1 MPHVDLDAEQLYT
14 ATAAVLDASTRV
26 AAGTGSGVID
36 EHLHCA
42 VDLAD
47 GLQVASTVL
56 MLGLA
61 RKLIL
66 LRASRQSVTLNGNA
80 ELSVVEA
87 ANIGAGTHTRN
98 VTSRPEM
105 TSRNNSPNDAR
116 SLNDMLEK
124 EAYEKGSKHD
134 VNTAAFHRQWTPKNA
149 AQWVEELKLQD
160 RTDPSNPQNLPP
172 GEADKEA
179 DHTRPHQDRSR
190 LHNVLRGHAH
200 RTTSQSKGN
209 QNARQGQPRPPSDS
223 RQMRRRHHTKDE
235 VLHTSAYLPTG
246 KSPVEPRT

>member
-1 MPHVDLDAEQLYT
+1 
-14 ATAAVLDASTRV
+14 VLDASTRV

-87 ANIGAGTHTRN
+87 ANIGAGTHTQRYFS
-98 VTSRPEM
+98 TRDDLKKQLTERRALAQRHAREGSLRERQQTRRQHRGLPQTM
-105 TSRNNSPNDAR
+105 DA
-116 SLNDMLEK
+116 K
-124 EAYEKGSKHD
+124 ERR
-134 VNTAAFHRQWTPKNA
+134 T
-149 AQWVEELKLQD
+149 QWVEELKLQD
-160 RTDPSNPQNLPP
+160 RGRTHPTLRTYHLAKPTRKPTTLDHTKIAAAFTTFFAAMHIEPRAKAKAIKTLGKGNRVLLPP
-172 GEADKEA
+172 TAAKCDADIAPK
-179 DHTRPHQDRSR
+179 TKSSIPPR
-190 LHNVLRGHAH
+190 
-200 RTTSQSKGN
+200 TSQP
-209 QNARQGQPRPPSDS
+209 ARAQ
-223 RQMRRRHHTKDE
+223 
-235 VLHTSAYLPTG
+235 
-246 KSPVEPRT
+246 

>member
-87 ANIGAGTHTRN
+87 ANIGAGTHTQRYFSTRDDLKKQLTERRALAQRHAREGSLRERQQTRRQHRGLPQTMDAKERRT
-98 VTSRPEM
+98 VGRRTQATRPDGPIQPSEPTTWRSR
-105 TSRNNSPNDAR
+105 
-116 SLNDMLEK
+116 
-124 EAYEKGSKHD
+124 
-134 VNTAAFHRQWTPKNA
+134 Q
-149 AQWVEELKLQD
+149 
-160 RTDPSNPQNLPP
+160 
-172 GEADKEA
+172 KEA
-179 DHTRPHQDRSR
+179 DHTKIAAAFTTFFAAMHIEPRAKAKAIKTLGKGNR
-190 LHNVLRGHAH
+190 VLPPTAAKCDADITPKTKSSIPPR
-200 RTTSQSKGN
+200 TSQP
-209 QNARQGQPRPPSDS
+209 ARAQ
-223 RQMRRRHHTKDE
+223 
-235 VLHTSAYLPTG
+235 
-246 KSPVEPRT
+246 